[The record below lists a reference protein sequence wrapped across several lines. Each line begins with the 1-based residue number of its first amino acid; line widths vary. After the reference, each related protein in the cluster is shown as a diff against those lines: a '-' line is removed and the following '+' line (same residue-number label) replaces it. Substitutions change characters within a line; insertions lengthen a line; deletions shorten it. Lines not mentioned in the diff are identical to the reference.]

1 MPPLANIVP
10 GVGRHC
16 RSAHPCVLNEID
28 GLIDCRARSLI
39 LRPSHGRARARYGG
53 ERGWWTTLVVTRALG
68 ESWCKRI
75 KSPRK
80 LWEEKSTTNA
90 STLWWLR
97 RAGWLGVWCL
107 VFMQG
112 CLDLRF
118 AGESINDGG
127 LLSCHM
133 GRAGREGQ
141 SLIQLNSR
149 YFCVNP
155 QSAIS
160 LASGV
165 RFVRFIRSF
174 NKKPLLPAGPA
185 HLNIPL
191 APL

>member
-1 MPPLANIVP
+1 VDYTCCHAST
-10 GVGRHC
+10 R
-16 RSAHPCVLNEID
+16 
-28 GLIDCRARSLI
+28 
-39 LRPSHGRARARYGG
+39 G
-53 ERGWWTTLVVTRALG
+53 ELVQKNKKPKEALG
-68 ESWCKRI
+68 GKIHYKCLNSMVAE
-75 KSPRK
+75 
-80 LWEEKSTTNA
+80 A
-90 STLWWLR
+90 
-97 RAGWLGVWCL
+97 AGWLGVWCL
-107 VFMQG
+107 VFPQG